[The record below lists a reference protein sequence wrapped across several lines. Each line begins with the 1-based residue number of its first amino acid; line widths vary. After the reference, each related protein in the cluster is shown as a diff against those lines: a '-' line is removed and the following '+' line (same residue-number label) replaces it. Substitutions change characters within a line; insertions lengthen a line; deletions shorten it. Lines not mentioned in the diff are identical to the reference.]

1 MFHDD
6 GDDNDEMIIWW
17 LQIWVIEWAC
27 RSLMEVNVIYTHSL
41 QPANEQQHDNDA
53 HDIDDDD
60 DDDNNDD
67 DQ

>member
-1 MFHDD
+1 MVVHHWSDD
-6 GDDNDEMIIWW
+6 GM
-17 LQIWVIEWAC
+17 VMYHR
-27 RSLMEVNVIYTHSL
+27 RSLEVNVIYTHSL
-41 QPANEQQHDNDA
+41 QPPNEQQHDNDA